1 VIIAMARPDFR
12 YLLRAFDRD
21 PERAPDGS
29 EVPGDP
35 LLAAWRGAAATA
47 HAAYETWLYRR
58 DGDSYA
64 GYRAAAD
71 RLDAAQDVLA
81 ARAAHQRGG

>member
-1 VIIAMARPDFR
+1 VTIAMARPDFR
-12 YLLRAFDRD
+12 YLQRAFDGD
-21 PERAPDGS
+21 PGRAPDL

-35 LLAAWRGAAATA
+35 LLTAWRGAAATA
-47 HAAYETWLYRR
+47 HAAYETWLHRP

-64 GYRAAAD
+64 GYRAAAE

-81 ARAAHQRGG
+81 ARAASQRPG